1 MQEDIPSGLINLPS
15 VDLTSYVK
23 MAISFVVENYPTLL
37 IVIRNIISFLI
48 TISIPLSIFLFV
60 AIIITVERLK
70 AIRNKES
77 EIYDAKADMGYS
89 DVVPDPKKGNPEM
102 AKKWDNVLNLVE
114 SANPSDW
121 RQAVLEADIILGD
134 LLTTLGYK
142 GEGIGEQLR
151 RATKADFKTLDD
163 AWGAHKVR
171 NEIAHAGSDYPFSQ
185 YDARET
191 ISKYRRVFEEFFH
204 I

>member
-1 MQEDIPSGLINLPS
+1 MQDIPSGLINLPS
-15 VDLTSYVK
+15 VDLTKYVK
-23 MAISFVVENYPTLL
+23 VGINFVVEHYPTLL

-48 TISIPLSIFLFV
+48 TISIPISIFLFV

-102 AKKWDNVLNLVE
+102 AKKWDNVLNLTE
-114 SANPSDW
+114 STNPNDW

-163 AWGAHKVR
+163 AGEAHGVR
-171 NEIAHAGSDYPFSQ
+171 NRLAHSGSEYPFSQ

-191 ISKYRRVFEEFFH
+191 ISKYRRVFEEFYH
-204 I
+204 V